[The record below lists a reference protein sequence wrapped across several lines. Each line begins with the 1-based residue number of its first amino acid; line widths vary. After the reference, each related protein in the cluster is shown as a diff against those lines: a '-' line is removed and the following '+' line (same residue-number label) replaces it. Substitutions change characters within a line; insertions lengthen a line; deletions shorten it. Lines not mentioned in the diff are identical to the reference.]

1 MIPIKLTIEGLYSYQ
16 QRQSID
22 FEKLTSNHLF
32 GIFGTVGSGK
42 SSILEAITFALY
54 GKTDRLLLSGD
65 NRNYNMMNLKSDQ
78 LFIEFD
84 FLAGNSGQ
92 AYRVQVS
99 AKRNSKKYEDVK
111 KMDRAIYK
119 QKAQDFIPISQ
130 EELESTIGLGYDN
143 FKRTIIIPQGKFQEF
158 LQLKSSERTQM
169 MKELFG
175 LQKYELSP
183 KVKSLET
190 QNNAII
196 QNLSGRLEQLG
207 EISPEQLTALKT
219 HLKQIEQS
227 IQTLALAQKQHDET
241 LQALE
246 KLKENTLQLNECRK
260 REIALAQQK
269 ESTLKLQEDIAAYE
283 YCIVHFKNT
292 LEGIASSQQKNLA
305 LNAQLKADQASQDE
319 TQANLDKLNLTFA
332 QISAMYKTI
341 DTLKKEVEDLNKLAE
356 AKTLSSI
363 IEKETERLKKG
374 ELLVAQVSVK
384 LKQIED
390 QEKETAT
397 VLSEL
402 KKQQPHIETLNR
414 AQQWHT
420 NNKNIQTLIAE
431 TQIEKKAATEEAER
445 LQQKLLKG
453 LDEYKYIP
461 ATDNKNHW
469 LLQMNQELQQH
480 EDEQKRINQKHED
493 LLVRLGLETHAL
505 NLKDGAACPLCGS
518 EQHPKPYN
526 STDIGRQIELCK
538 NEAIAREAHIRR
550 TRKLIQHIE
559 KHIAG
564 IKPIEAQ
571 LTAIDIK
578 LLRLHKQSK
587 VHQTNVV
594 SDYRDANQ
602 LLTAFNKY
610 KEIQSSMEA
619 TDKKLL
625 QLREEYAREN
635 KNKEKYQQELS
646 RIEREMDKNVSSK
659 ELLMR
664 QISHELIALQ
674 ASNSSEQIAHKAQEL
689 QNTIAKTITEYEDT
703 RQRLEE
709 LKKTLA
715 VLQSKI
721 DINKKHLE
729 SETLQLSKLQQ
740 KLEDDIKHSSY
751 SDTENIISV
760 LNLKLNI
767 DASKQKIQA
776 YQQNHQLIVNE
787 MQRLTAALNNQVYD
801 AKKHQSA
808 IEVSAESKKKLS
820 DANREHGKVE
830 NTLTD
835 LTRKL
840 LLRKELNEQ
849 LDKLKLRAADIDTLR
864 KLFFKSG
871 FVNYVSSVYLQN
883 LCAAANERFYKMT
896 RQSLSLELN
905 ADNSFEVRDYMNGGK
920 LRNVKTLSGGQTFQA
935 ALSLALALADNIQN
949 LNQTQRNFFFLDE
962 GFGSLDKDSLQIV
975 FGTLKN
981 LRNENRIVGV
991 ISHVEEMQQ
1000 EIPTF
1005 LNITQHPEAGSQIE
1019 ESWRR

>member
-16 QRQSID
+16 HKQTID

-65 NRNYNMMNLKSDQ
+65 NRNYNMMNLKSNQ
-78 LFIEFD
+78 LYIEFD
-84 FLAGNSGQ
+84 FLAGNNGQ
-92 AYRVQVS
+92 AHRVQVS
-99 AKRNSKKYEDVK
+99 AKRNSKNYEDVK
-111 KMDRAIYK
+111 KMDRIIYK
-119 QKAQDFIPISQ
+119 REKQDYIPISQ
-130 EELESTIGLGYDN
+130 EELETTIGLSYDN

-175 LQKYELSP
+175 LQKFELSP
-183 KVKSLET
+183 KVKNLET

-196 QNLSGRLEQLG
+196 QNLLGRLEQLG
-207 EISPEQLTALKT
+207 EISPEHQTELKSQ
-219 HLKQIEQS
+219 LKQIEQS
-227 IQTLALAQKQHDET
+227 IQTLTEAQKQHDEIVQT
-241 LQALE
+241 LE
-246 KLKENTLQLNECRK
+246 KLKENTQQLSEYRK
-260 REIALAQQK
+260 KEIELGLQK
-269 ESTLKLQEDIAAYE
+269 ESILKLQEDITAYE

-292 LEGIASSQQKNLA
+292 LEAIESTQQKTLT
-305 LNAQLKADQASQDE
+305 LNNQLIADQAAQQE
-319 TQANLDKLNLTFA
+319 KQVNLDKLSVKFD
-332 QISAMYKTI
+332 QISAAYKTI

-374 ELLVAQVSVK
+374 ELLVAQVTAK
-384 LKQIED
+384 LTQIEE

-397 VLSEL
+397 SLSEL
-402 KKQQPHIETLNR
+402 KKQQPPIETLNR

-420 NNKNIQTLIAE
+420 NNKNIKVVIAD
-431 TQIEKKAATEEAER
+431 TQSENKAATEEAEK

-453 LDEYKYIP
+453 LDEHNYIP
-461 ATDNKNHW
+461 ASDNKNQW
-469 LLQMNQELQQH
+469 LLQFNQDLQQY
-480 EDEQKRINQKHED
+480 EEEQKRITQKHEE
-493 LLVRLGLETHAL
+493 LLVRLGLETHAQ
-505 NLKDGAACPLCGS
+505 NLKNGAACPLCGS
-518 EQHPKPYN
+518 EEHPKPHN
-526 STDIGRQIELCK
+526 STDIGQQIKLCR
-538 NEAIAREAHIRR
+538 NEAATKEAHIQR
-550 TRKLIQHIE
+550 TQKLIRLIE

-564 IKPIEAQ
+564 IKPLDAQ
-571 LTAIDIK
+571 LTAIDAK
-578 LLRLHKQSK
+578 LLRLHEQLK
-587 VHQTNVV
+587 VHRASVV
-594 SDYRDANQ
+594 ADYQDESHLEKAS
-602 LLTAFNKY
+602 LLY
-610 KEIQSSMEA
+610 KEIQITIEA
-619 TDKKLL
+619 AENKLL
-625 QLREEYAREN
+625 LSREEYAQES

-646 RIEREMDKNVSSK
+646 RIEREMDKNMGSK

-664 QISHELIALQ
+664 QIPHNLIALQ
-674 ASNSSEQIAHKAQEL
+674 ANYTSEQIVLNAQKL
-689 QNTIAKTITEYEDT
+689 QNTIAKTIAEYENT
-703 RQRLEE
+703 RVQMEE

-729 SETLQLSKLQQ
+729 TDTLQLTQLQQ
-740 KLEDDIKHSSY
+740 KLEEDIKDSSY
-751 SDTENIISV
+751 SNTENIKSV

-767 DASKQKIQA
+767 ESSKQKIHD

-787 MQRLTAALNNQVYD
+787 IQRLTTALNNQVYD
-801 AKKHQSA
+801 AAKHQSA
-808 IEVSAESKKKLS
+808 IEISAESKKKLN

-830 NTLTD
+830 NTLND
-835 LTRKL
+835 LTQKL
-840 LLRKELNEQ
+840 LLKKELNEQ

-883 LCAAANERFYKMT
+883 LCATANERFYKMT

-920 LRNVKTLSGGQTFQA
+920 LRNIKTLSGGQTFQA

-949 LNQTQRNFFFLDE
+949 LTQSKRNFFFLDE

-1000 EIPTF
+1000 EIQTF
-1005 LNITQHPEAGSQIE
+1005 LNITQHTEKGSQIE